1 MLIRGVSGVLWGPD
15 ISRQIGLDVKSI
27 WTMLESGLI
36 MVWPSQGW
44 PLFLPLVLVG
54 LIAGVLAVYRA
65 LKAPRI
71 LKDIQ
76 ARHQQEVASLQEERE
91 QARMLLSI
99 EPSVI
104 LCWRD
109 ADQRIE
115 IFGDAALVG
124 GQLLRAPEFHQWLPK
139 DSADQLQEALA
150 TLRHSGSGFMLNVAG
165 HHNRFIEALGLP
177 MLGQAVVRLREVTGK
192 PLEINRLQDEVAQLR
207 KEMVQWHET
216 LDQLP
221 HPIWHRNDF
230 GNLVWANRAY
240 INAVEA
246 QDCSDVVLNGI
257 EFLESAM
264 RGDAADAREQHK
276 PWSARTT
283 VIAAGEQRF
292 FDVTERPM
300 RFGSLG
306 FAQDVSSL
314 EAARADLRQQLES
327 QLRTLDQLPTAVAV
341 FDQSA
346 RLAFCNSAWIN
357 LWHFDQ
363 NLIQTK
369 PTDGEIL
376 DRLFSERQLPE
387 QTDYRAWKTQW
398 LSAYR
403 ALETSEKIWHLPD
416 GRSLRVVVNPNPKG
430 GVTYLFDDL
439 SEKLNLESGFKSMMR
454 VQTETVDTLTEAVA
468 VFGTNGRL
476 KLFNPAFCDMWKI
489 QPDRLAG
496 EPHIDRVIGL
506 VTPLYPEEAAWT
518 QIRGLVTGFDENRKG
533 LTLSMDRSD
542 GMVLTCTAAPLPDG
556 STLFTFTDITATVSV
571 ERALKE
577 RNDALEHA
585 GQLRD
590 NFVHQV
596 SYQLRSPLTNVIG
609 FTQMLAEGHIGTL
622 NAKQHE
628 YASLIMHSSNAVL
641 AIIDDILDLASID
654 TGDLSLELGDVDL
667 LEVIRRAAEGL
678 QDRIVE
684 QKLTLSIDTD
694 PDLGT
699 FRGDAHRLR
708 QIVFNLL
715 SNAIGFSQPGQM
727 VTVRALRK
735 GSDVELQIVDQ
746 GRGIEPG
753 MMDRVFDRFESRTS
767 GSRHRG
773 VGLGLSLV
781 RSFVELH
788 GGHVY
793 LESRPEYGTQ
803 VTCTFP
809 VAGPADAGV
818 MAQAVGGGASQ

>member
-1 MLIRGVSGVLWGPD
+1 MR
-15 ISRQIGLDVKSI
+15 
-27 WTMLESGLI
+27 
-36 MVWPSQGW
+36 VWPAEGW
-44 PLFLPLVLVG
+44 PSFVPVALVG
-54 LIAGVLAVYRA
+54 LAVGGLAIYRA
-65 LKAPRI
+65 LKAPGV
-71 LKDIQ
+71 LKQ
-76 ARHQQEVASLQEERE
+76 MEARHRQEMARLQEQRE

-99 EPSVI
+99 EASII

-109 ADQRIE
+109 ADQHIE

-124 GQLLRAPEFHQWLPK
+124 GPLLRAPEFHQWLPK
-139 DSADQLQEALA
+139 ASADQVKEAIA
-150 TLRHSGSGFMLNVAG
+150 TLRQNGTGFTLHLAG
-165 HHNRFIEALGLP
+165 HHNRFIEATGLP
-177 MLGQAVVRLREVTGK
+177 MLGQAVVRLRDVTGE
-192 PLEINRLQDEVAQLR
+192 PREIRRLQEEVAQLR
-207 KEMVQWHET
+207 KELLQWDET

-221 HPIWHRNDF
+221 HPIWHRNGA

-240 INAVEA
+240 VEAVEA
-246 QDCSDVVLNGI
+246 QDRRDVVAHGI

-264 RGDAADAREQHK
+264 RGDAADARQRHE

-306 FAQDVSSL
+306 FAQDISGL

-363 NLIQTK
+363 NLIQTR

-387 QTDYRAWKTQW
+387 QADYRAWKTQW

-416 GRSLRVVVNPNPKG
+416 GRSLRVVINPNPKG

-439 SEKLNLESGFKSMMR
+439 TEKLNLESGFKSMMR

-476 KLFNPAFCDMWKI
+476 KLFNPAFCDMWQI
-489 QPDRLAG
+489 PPDQLAG

-506 VTPLYPEEAAWT
+506 VASLYPEEAAWT
-518 QIRGLVTGFDENRKG
+518 QVRGLVTGFDENRKG
-533 LTLSMDRSD
+533 LTLSMDRPD

-577 RNDALEHA
+577 RNDALEQA

-654 TGDLSLELGDVDL
+654 TGDLSLELGEVDL
-667 LEVIRRAAEGL
+667 PEVIRRAAEGL

-684 QKLTLSIDTD
+684 QKLVLSIEAD
-694 PDLGT
+694 PGLGI

-715 SNAIGFSQPGQM
+715 SNAIGFSQPGQT

-753 MMDRVFDRFESRTS
+753 MMDRVFDRFESRTT

-788 GGHVY
+788 GGHVT
-793 LESRPEYGTQ
+793 LDSRPDHGTQ

-809 VAGPADAGV
+809 VAGPADAV
-818 MAQAVGGGASQ
+818 VAVQAAGERASQS

>member
-1 MLIRGVSGVLWGPD
+1 
-15 ISRQIGLDVKSI
+15 
-27 WTMLESGLI
+27 MLESGW
-36 MVWPSQGW
+36 MTVWPPDGW
-44 PLFLPLVLVG
+44 PLLVPVVLVAVLVG
-54 LIAGVLAVYRA
+54 GLAVYRA
-65 LKAPRI
+65 LKAPQI
-71 LKDIQ
+71 LKDQQ
-76 ARHQQEVASLQEERE
+76 ARHQQEMARLLEQRE

-99 EPSVI
+99 ESSVI

-109 ADQRIE
+109 ADQQIE
-115 IFGDAALVG
+115 IFGDAALVS

-139 DSADQLQEALA
+139 DSADRLQEAIA
-150 TLRHSGSGFMLNVAG
+150 PLRQRGTGFVLHLAG
-165 HHNRFIEALGLP
+165 HHHRFIEATGLP
-177 MLGQAVVRLREVTGK
+177 MLGQAVVRLRDVTGE
-192 PLEINRLQDEVAQLR
+192 PLEIRRLQEESSQLR

-221 HPIWHRNDF
+221 HPIWHRNET
-230 GNLVWANRAY
+230 GELVWTNRAY
-240 INAVEA
+240 VEAVEA
-246 QDCSDVVLNGI
+246 RDRGDVVVHGI

-264 RGDAADAREQHK
+264 REDAADARERHE

-306 FAQDVSSL
+306 FAQDVSHL
-314 EAARADLRQQLES
+314 EAARADLRRQLES

-363 NLIQTK
+363 NLIQTQ
-369 PTDGEIL
+369 PTDSEIL

-387 QTDYRAWKTQW
+387 QADYRAWKTQW

-403 ALETSEKIWHLPD
+403 ALETTEKIWHLPD
-416 GRSLRVVVNPNPKG
+416 GRSLRVVINPNPKG

-439 SEKLNLESGFKSMMR
+439 TEKLNLESGFKSMMR

-476 KLFNPAFCDMWKI
+476 KLFNPAFCDMW
-489 QPDRLAG
+489 QMSPDQLAG

-506 VTPLYPEEAAWT
+506 VTTLYPEEAAWA

-533 LTLSMDRSD
+533 LTLSMDRPD

-654 TGDLSLELGDVDL
+654 TGDLSLELGEVDL
-667 LEVIRRAAEGL
+667 PEVIRRAAEGL

-684 QKLTLSIDTD
+684 QKLTLSIDAD
-694 PDLGT
+694 PRLGS

-715 SNAIGFSQPGQM
+715 SNAIGFSQAGQTI
-727 VTVRALRK
+727 TVRAVRK
-735 GSDVELQIVDQ
+735 GSDVELQIADQ

-788 GGHVY
+788 GGHVT
-793 LESRPEYGTQ
+793 LDSRPDHGTQ

-809 VAGPADAGV
+809 VAGPAKAAITVQAAGER
-818 MAQAVGGGASQ
+818 ASQS

>member
-1 MLIRGVSGVLWGPD
+1 
-15 ISRQIGLDVKSI
+15 
-27 WTMLESGLI
+27 
-36 MVWPSQGW
+36 MVWPSAGW
-44 PLFLPLVLVG
+44 PLFVPVVLVAVLACG
-54 LIAGVLAVYRA
+54 LAVYRA
-65 LKAPRI
+65 LKAPRV
-71 LKDIQ
+71 LKEMQERHRQDM
-76 ARHQQEVASLQEERE
+76 ARLLEQRE

-99 EPSVI
+99 EPSII

-109 ADQRIE
+109 ADQHIE
-115 IFGDAALVG
+115 IFGDAAVVG

-139 DSADQLQEALA
+139 TSADQLQEAISA
-150 TLRHSGSGFMLNVAG
+150 LRQTGAGFALNLAG
-165 HHNRFIEALGLP
+165 HHSRFIEALGLP
-177 MLGQAVVRLREVTGK
+177 VLGQAVVRLRNVTGE
-192 PLEINRLQDEVAQLR
+192 PLEIRRLQEEASQLR
-207 KEMVQWHET
+207 ADMAQWHET

-221 HPIWHRNDF
+221 DPIWHRNDK
-230 GNLVWANRAY
+230 GQLVWANRAY
-240 INAVEA
+240 VEAVEA
-246 QDCSDVVLNGI
+246 PDRGDVVRHGI

-264 RGDAADAREQHK
+264 RGDAADARERHA

-300 RFGSLG
+300 PFGSLG
-306 FAQDVSSL
+306 FARDVSSL
-314 EAARADLRQQLES
+314 EAARADLRQQLDS

-363 NLIQTK
+363 NLIQTR

-387 QTDYRAWKTQW
+387 QADYRAWKTQW

-416 GRSLRVVVNPNPKG
+416 GRSLRVVINPNPKG

-439 SEKLNLESGFKSMMR
+439 TEKLNLESGFKSMMR

-476 KLFNPAFCDMWKI
+476 KLFNPAFCDMWQM
-489 QPDRLAG
+489 QPDQLAG

-506 VTPLYPEEAAWT
+506 VTSLYPDETVWA

-533 LTLSMDRSD
+533 LTLSMDRPD

-667 LEVIRRAAEGL
+667 TEVIRRAAEGL

-684 QKLTLSIDTD
+684 QKLTLSIDVD
-694 PDLGT
+694 PDLGS

-715 SNAIGFSQPGQM
+715 SNAIGFSQPGQT
-727 VTVRALRK
+727 VTLRALRK
-735 GSDVELQIVDQ
+735 GDDVELLIADQ

-753 MMDRVFDRFESRTS
+753 MMDRVFDRFESRTT

-788 GGHVY
+788 GGHVS
-793 LESRPEYGTQ
+793 LESRPEQGTQ

-809 VAGPADAGV
+809 VAGPADAGQ
-818 MAQAVGGGASQ
+818 MDPPAGERASQP

>member
-1 MLIRGVSGVLWGPD
+1 MAVMGGAGFVQTGAPIPDLLGTLLDALWDHLPGRAALIP
-15 ISRQIGLDVKSI
+15 
-27 WTMLESGLI
+27 
-36 MVWPSQGW
+36 GW
-44 PLFLPLVLVG
+44 PLFVPVVMAVLLAGLVAIPKALMAPRR
-54 LIAGVLAVYRA
+54 IRA
-65 LKAPRI
+65 L
-71 LKDIQ
+71 Q
-76 ARHQQEVASLQEERE
+76 AAHQQDMTRLREERE

-99 EPSVI
+99 EASII

-109 ADQRIE
+109 TDQNIE
-115 IFGDAALVG
+115 IFGDAAVVG
-124 GQLLRAPEFHQWLPK
+124 GRLLQAPEFGKWLPHA
-139 DSADQLQEALA
+139 SAGPLQEAVDRLRRDGSSFA
-150 TLRHSGSGFMLNVAG
+150 LTLPA
-165 HHNRFIEALGLP
+165 HHGQFIEAVGLP
-177 MLGQAVVRLREVTGK
+177 LLGQAVVRLRDVTGE
-192 PLEINRLQDEVAQLR
+192 PLEIQRLREEVSQLR
-207 KEMVQWHET
+207 RELGQWHET

-221 HPIWHRNDF
+221 LPIWHRSEAGD
-230 GNLVWANRAY
+230 LAWANQAY
-240 INAVEA
+240 VNAVEA
-246 QDCSDVVLNGI
+246 RDRGDVVVHGI

-264 RGDAADAREQHK
+264 REDAAAARERHE

-292 FDVTERPM
+292 FDVREQPM

-314 EAARADLRQQLES
+314 EAARADLRRQLDS

-363 NLIQTK
+363 NLIQTR

-387 QTDYRAWKTQW
+387 QADYRAWKTQW

-416 GRSLRVVVNPNPKG
+416 GRTLRVVVNPNPRG

-439 SEKLNLESGFKSMMR
+439 TEKLNLESGFKAMMR

-476 KLFNPAFCDMWKI
+476 KLFNPAFCAMWQL
-489 QPDRLAG
+489 QPDQLAG

-506 VTPLYPEEAAWT
+506 VTPLYPDEPVWSR
-518 QIRGLVTGFDENRKG
+518 IRGLVTGFDENREG
-533 LTLSMDRSD
+533 LTLSIDRPD

-622 NAKQHE
+622 NPKQHE

-667 LEVIRRAAEGL
+667 PEVIRRAAEGL

-684 QKLTLSIDTD
+684 QNLTLSIEAD
-694 PDLGT
+694 PGLGS

-715 SNAIGFSQPGQM
+715 SNAIGFSQPGQT

-735 GSDVELQIVDQ
+735 GEEIELQIADQ

-753 MMDRVFDRFESRTS
+753 MVERVFDRFESRTT

-788 GGHVY
+788 GGRVD
-793 LESRPEYGTQ
+793 LESRPDHGTR
-803 VTCTFP
+803 VTCSFP
-809 VAGPADAGV
+809 VAGPVDAG
-818 MAQAVGGGASQ
+818 MKALTA